1 MLKTISL
8 EKEIKG
14 IDEAQGIVEMYVN
27 AFGNEDSDG
36 DISAP
41 GSFKKTIKDNFKRIK
56 HFLNHNQAFGG
67 EQLLG
72 LPLKFIEDDF
82 GLLVT
87 SQMNLQ
93 KQLVKDVFA
102 DYVLFANHNRTL
114 EHSVRVQDI
123 KRDTNNE
130 KTVLEWKLWEYS
142 TLYTWGANEKT
153 PLVNIK
159 SLADLEL
166 MIKDGNY
173 SDEKS
178 RQIIELYERLKNL
191 LKPSST
197 PQGAGNTLSEKEA
210 IKLFSNNLKF

>member
-1 MLKTISL
+1 MLKIISL

-27 AFGNEDSDG
+27 AFGNEDTDG
-36 DISAP
+36 DISAK

-56 HFLNHNQAFGG
+56 HFLNHYSD
-67 EQLLG
+67 QLLG

-87 SQMNLQ
+87 SQMNLA
-93 KQLVKDVFA
+93 KQFVKDVFA
-102 DYVLFANHNRTL
+102 DYILFSNNNRTL
-114 EHSVRVQDI
+114 EHSVRVMDV
-123 KRDTNNE
+123 KRDTNNN
-130 KTVLEWKLWEYS
+130 KIVLEWKLWEYS
-142 TLYTWGANEKT
+142 TLYSWGANEKT

-159 SLADLEL
+159 SMADLEL

-178 RQIIELYERLKNL
+178 IQIENLYDKLTNL
-191 LKPSST
+191 LKPLAT
-197 PQGAGNTLSEKEA
+197 PQGAGNTLSEKEQ
-210 IKLFSNNLKF
+210 IELFKNSLKF

>member
-1 MLKTISL
+1 MIKTITL

-14 IDEAQGIVEMYVN
+14 IDEAQGIVEMYIN
-27 AFGNEDSDG
+27 AFRNEDSDQ
-36 DISAP
+36 DISAK

-56 HFLNHNQAFGG
+56 HFLNHTGDL
-67 EQLLG
+67 LLG

-87 SQMNLQ
+87 SQMNLA

-102 DYVLFANHNRTL
+102 DYVLFANNDRTL

-130 KTVLEWKLWEYS
+130 KIVLEWKLWEYS
-142 TLYTWGANEKT
+142 TLYTWGSNEKT

-159 SLADLEL
+159 SMDDLEL

-178 RQIIELYERLKNL
+178 RQIESLYDKLKNL
-191 LKPSST
+191 LKP
-197 PQGAGNTLSEKEA
+197 GATQETEPETTLLTDNERME
-210 IKLFSNNLKF
+210 LFMKQLKF

>member
-1 MLKTISL
+1 MIKTITL

-27 AFGNEDSDG
+27 AYGNEDSDG
-36 DISAP
+36 DISAK

-56 HFLNHNQAFGG
+56 HFWNHNGDF
-67 EQLLG
+67 LLG
-72 LPLKFIEDDF
+72 LPLKFVEDDF

-87 SQMNLQ
+87 SQMNIV
-93 KQLVKDVFA
+93 KQFVKDVFA
-102 DYVLFANHNRTL
+102 DYVLFANNDRTL

-130 KTVLEWKLWEYS
+130 NIVLEWKLWEYS
-142 TLYTWGANEKT
+142 TLAGWGSNEKT

-159 SLADLEL
+159 SMDDLAL

-178 RQIIELYERLKNL
+178 KIIEDLYSKLKNL
-191 LKPSST
+191 LKP
-197 PQGAGNTLSEKEA
+197 GATQETEPETTLLTDNERME
-210 IKLFSNNLKF
+210 LFMKQLKF

>member
-1 MLKTISL
+1 MIKTITL

-14 IDEAQGIVEMYVN
+14 IDEAQGIVEMYIN
-27 AFGNEDSDG
+27 AFRNEDSDQ
-36 DISAP
+36 DISAK

-56 HFLNHNQAFGG
+56 HFLNHTGDL
-67 EQLLG
+67 LLG

-87 SQMNLQ
+87 SQMNLA

-102 DYVLFANHNRTL
+102 DYVLFANNDRTL

-130 KTVLEWKLWEYS
+130 KIVLEWKLWEYS
-142 TLYTWGANEKT
+142 TLYTWGSNEKT

-159 SLADLEL
+159 SMDDLEL

-178 RQIIELYERLKNL
+178 RQIESLYDKLKNL
-191 LKPSST
+191 LKP
-197 PQGAGNTLSEKEA
+197 GALSDKPLATSLTDSERMTLFMKQ
-210 IKLFSNNLKF
+210 LKF

>member
-1 MLKTISL
+1 MIKTITL

-14 IDEAQGIVEMYVN
+14 IDEAQGIVEMYIN
-27 AFGNEDSDG
+27 AFRNEDSDQ
-36 DISAP
+36 DISAK

-56 HFLNHNQAFGG
+56 HFLNHTGDL
-67 EQLLG
+67 LLG

-87 SQMNLQ
+87 SQMNLA

-102 DYVLFANHNRTL
+102 DYVLFANNDRTL

-130 KTVLEWKLWEYS
+130 KIVLEWKLWEYS
-142 TLYTWGANEKT
+142 TLYTWGSNEKT

-159 SLADLEL
+159 SMDDLEL

-178 RQIIELYERLKNL
+178 RQIESLYDKLKNL
-191 LKPSST
+191 LKP
-197 PQGAGNTLSEKEA
+197 GATQETEPETTLLTDNERMT
-210 IKLFSNNLKF
+210 LFMKQLKF

>member
-14 IDEAQGIVEMYVN
+14 IDEAEGIVEMYVN

-36 DISAP
+36 DISAK

-56 HFLNHNQAFGG
+56 HFLNHYSD
-67 EQLLG
+67 QLLG
-72 LPLKFIEDDF
+72 LPLKFVEDDF

-87 SQMNLQ
+87 SQMNLA
-93 KQLVKDVFA
+93 KQFVKDVFA
-102 DYVLFANHNRTL
+102 DYVLFSQNNRTL
-114 EHSVRVQDI
+114 EHSVRVRDI
-123 KRDTNNE
+123 KRDTNDE
-130 KTVLEWKLWEYS
+130 RIVLEWKLWEYS
-142 TLYTWGANEKT
+142 TLYSWGANERT

-159 SLADLEL
+159 SMADLEL
-166 MIKDGNY
+166 MIRDGNY

-178 RQIIELYERLKNL
+178 KQIIELYDKLKNL
-191 LKPSST
+191 LKPSAT

-210 IKLFSNNLKF
+210 IELFTNSLKF

>member
-1 MLKTISL
+1 MPKIIKLKTISL

-36 DISAP
+36 DISAK

-56 HFLNHNQAFGG
+56 HFWNHYSD
-67 EQLLG
+67 QLLG
-72 LPLKFIEDDF
+72 LPLKFVEDDF

-87 SQMNLQ
+87 SKMNLA
-93 KQLVKDVFA
+93 KQFVKDVFA
-102 DYVLFANHNRTL
+102 DYILFSQNDRTL

-123 KRDTNNE
+123 KRDTDND
-130 KTVLEWKLWEYS
+130 KIVLEWKLWEYS
-142 TLYTWGANEKT
+142 TLPGWGSNEKT

-159 SLADLEL
+159 SMDDLEL
-166 MIKDGNY
+166 MIRDGNY

-178 RQIIELYERLKNL
+178 RMIENLYEDLKNL
-191 LKPSST
+191 LKPEERKEK
-197 PQGAGNTLSEKEA
+197 SESDLL
-210 IKLFSNNLKF
+210 KLFCANLKF